1 MASYHPD
8 NRPELME
15 EVSFLWEDFAPW
27 LNHLGSFVQK
37 SPGAGEDGQPRRAV
51 RSHQHPAVSGEGL
64 HQGQRQE
71 QGFIQFATFL
81 TWNR

>member
-1 MASYHPD
+1 M
-8 NRPELME
+8 
-15 EVSFLWEDFAPW
+15 
-27 LNHLGSFVQK
+27 NHLGSFVQK

-51 RSHQHPAVSGEGL
+51 RSHQHPAVPGEGL

-81 TWNR
+81 TWNRYLHFMVYGFGVSLIGFRS